1 MARLRIN
8 PTRMELMRL
17 KRRLAIAVH
26 GHGLLKDKL
35 EGLMKEF
42 MDLVERYRVARQE
55 FDDAYPEL
63 IKLFVLARVTSS
75 AEIVE
80 AALTQSQGELTLAV
94 TERNLLSVRVPQ
106 FEGETGVGRGYSLLD
121 APLAL
126 DEAVAGLREFL
137 PKVLELA
144 GLDQSIWLL
153 MDEIQR
159 TRRRVNA
166 LEYVMIPDIRETI
179 KYIQSKLDENERSNI
194 TRLMKIK
201 DMRLAQEREA
211 MALARQS

>member
-1 MARLRIN
+1 M
-8 PTRMELMRL
+8 
-17 KRRLAIAVH
+17 
-26 GHGLLKDKL
+26 
-35 EGLMKEF
+35 
-42 MDLVERYRVARQE
+42 
-55 FDDAYPEL
+55 
-63 IKLFVLARVTSS
+63 LARVTSS
-75 AEIVE
+75 AETVE
-80 AALTQSQGELTLAV
+80 AALTQSKGDLSLTV
-94 TERNLLSVRVPQ
+94 SERNLLSVRVPQ
-106 FEGETGVGRGYSLLD
+106 FEGEAGPGRGYSFLD

-126 DEAVAGLREFL
+126 DEAVAGLHEFL

-144 GLDQSIWLL
+144 GLEQSVWLL

-166 LEYVMIPDIRETI
+166 LEYVMIPDIRETV

-211 MALARQS
+211 MAQTRQD